1 MFLALKS
8 KVMTLAAIGVDLRGR
23 KWIYP
28 ASLQTWQP
36 GASAAQHQQKAASL
50 VMLNSLEDV
59 EYPAGVVSSLCC
71 ISLCFSIVAVFMGF
85 ISLNDK
91 DMPSRKIDCWSRQRN
106 RNESCALLGSGA
118 IFMTKGLTLCTR

>member
-1 MFLALKS
+1 MDFS
-8 KVMTLAAIGVDLRGR
+8 
-23 KWIYP
+23 

-36 GASAAQHQQKAASL
+36 GASATQPQQKAASL

-59 EYPAGVVSSLCC
+59 EYPAGVSSLCC
-71 ISLCFSIVAVFMGF
+71 LSHCFFIVAVFVGF